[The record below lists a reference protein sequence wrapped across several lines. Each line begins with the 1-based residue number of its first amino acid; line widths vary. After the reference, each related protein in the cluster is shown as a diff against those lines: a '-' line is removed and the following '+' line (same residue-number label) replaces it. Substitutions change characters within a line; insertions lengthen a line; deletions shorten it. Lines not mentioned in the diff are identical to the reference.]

1 MIAAL
6 LFAAQAAAAAAPPAP
21 VTAIDAERAFIAD
34 AHTTGQWAAFRKWS
48 TDDAVIF
55 DPQPV
60 NAHAALKDAPEPKI
74 AIFWWPGN
82 SYVSC
87 DGNLAVNTGP
97 WVRGGG
103 KRVGFFTTVWR
114 KKDGEWR
121 WIYDGGGDLDLPRP
135 EGGDI
140 KPIPASCT
148 SRPTKAAVPEP
159 IEGFVAPYKT
169 GSGLSADGTLAWHYR
184 VDARGARHFVAQLWA
199 SNGWQTVIDDR
210 VPAPP
215 AQ

>member
-1 MIAAL
+1 MILAL
-6 LFAAQAAAAAAPPAP
+6 ILATQAATVAAPPPP

-55 DPQPV
+55 DPQPA
-60 NAHAALKDAPEPKI
+60 NTHAALTGAPEPKV
-74 AIFWWPGN
+74 AIFWWPGA
-82 SYVSC
+82 SFVSC

-97 WVRGGG
+97 WVRAGG

-121 WIYDGGGDLDLPRP
+121 WIYDGGGDLDLPRA

-140 KPIPASCT
+140 KPTLASCT
-148 SRPTKAAVPEP
+148 TRPTKAAVPEP
-159 IEGFVAPYKT
+159 IEGLVAPFKT
-169 GSGLSADGTLAWHYR
+169 GSGASADGTLAWHYR
-184 VDARGARHFVAQLWA
+184 VDARGTRHFITQLWG
-199 SNGWQTVIDDR
+199 SDGWQTVIDDR
-210 VPAPP
+210 IPAPTAP
-215 AQ
+215 